1 LAAKARWIDA
11 KVTGRASPDGRTIRV
26 MHTVAA
32 VVNEGC
38 LTFDLAVPCEVF
50 GWDRSYLGVEWYD
63 FKVVAADPP
72 PIRTVTGFTIDTPYG
87 LDELATA
94 DTVIV
99 PGWSDPD
106 VLPSAEL
113 IAALRAAFDG
123 GARVLSICIGA
134 FVLAEAGLLDGR
146 PATTHW
152 AFVDRFRQRYPRVR
166 LDPKV
171 LYVDDGQVLTSA
183 GTAAGMDLCL
193 HVVRRDHGAEVANGV
208 ARMVVMPPHREG
220 GQAQYIEQPISAA
233 ARDSELRATLEW
245 ALTRLGE
252 PLSVE
257 QLARHATMSP
267 RTFARRFKQV
277 VGTTP
282 GEWLLDQRLLYAR
295 RLLETTDRTVDW
307 IAHRSGFGSAA
318 TLRHHFAERLKTSP
332 RAYRNTFRS
341 PAVPAGAA
349 QPVA

>member
-1 LAAKARWIDA
+1 
-11 KVTGRASPDGRTIRV
+11 
-26 MHTVAA
+26 MHVVVA
-32 VVNEGC
+32 VVNDGC

-50 GWDRSYLGVEWYD
+50 GWDRSYLGVPWYD

-87 LDELATA
+87 LADLDAA

-99 PGWSDPD
+99 PGWSDPE
-106 VLPSAEL
+106 VKPSPALVE
-113 IAALRAAFDG
+113 ALRAAFDR
-123 GARVLSICIGA
+123 GARLMSICIGA

-152 AFVDRFRQRYPRVR
+152 AYADRFRARYPRVR

-220 GQAQYIEQPISAA
+220 GQAQYIDQPITAA

-245 ALTRLGE
+245 ALTRLRE
-252 PLSVE
+252 PLPVE
-257 QLARHATMSP
+257 RLADHARMSP

-282 GEWLLDQRLLYAR
+282 GEWVLDQRLLFAR
-295 RLLETTDRTVDW
+295 RLLETTDQTVDR

-318 TLRHHFAERLKTSP
+318 TLRHHFAERLHTSP
-332 RAYRNTFRS
+332 RAYRATFRA
-341 PAVPAGAA
+341 PTAGLGT
-349 QPVA
+349 P

>member
-1 LAAKARWIDA
+1 
-11 KVTGRASPDGRTIRV
+11 
-26 MHTVAA
+26 
-32 VVNEGC
+32 
-38 LTFDLAVPCEVF
+38 
-50 GWDRSYLGVEWYD
+50 
-63 FKVVAADPP
+63 
-72 PIRTVTGFTIDTPYG
+72 
-87 LDELATA
+87 
-94 DTVIV
+94 V

-106 VLPSAEL
+106 VLPSADL
-113 IAALRAAFDG
+113 VAALRTAFDR
-123 GARVLSICIGA
+123 GARLMSICIGA
-134 FVLAEAGLLDGR
+134 FVLAEAGLLDGC

-152 AFVDRFRQRYPRVR
+152 AYVDRFRERYPRVR

-171 LYVDDGQVLTSA
+171 LYVDDGQILTSA

-220 GQAQYIEQPISAA
+220 GQAQYIDQPIAAA

-245 ALTRLGE
+245 ALTQLGE

-257 QLARHATMSP
+257 RLARHATMSP

-282 GEWLLDQRLLYAR
+282 GDWLLDQRLLYAR
-295 RLLETTDRTVDW
+295 RLLETTDQTVDW

-318 TLRHHFAERLKTSP
+318 TLRHHFAERLQTSP

-341 PAVPAGAA
+341 PAG
-349 QPVA
+349 PVAAV